1 MARIEYI
8 QGVQCKQCGTIL
20 QGGRGAEITLSTPE
34 LCQNCGAHLIDK
46 HMGTNSFELM
56 ADGQSVIIKAT
67 HKLFSTIYEVVRE
80 V

>member
-8 QGVQCKQCGTIL
+8 QCVQCKQCGKIL

-46 HMGTNSFELM
+46 NIENATFYTMKGGR
-56 ADGQSVIIKAT
+56 DVIIKAT
-67 HKLFSTIYEVVRE
+67 HKLFSTVYEVVKE
-80 V
+80 K